1 MQRRFARLQQ
11 RHPLL
16 GSRDQQCGKVEISN
30 HFHAAFNQFIFAFAL
45 ARHRFK
51 LRQVR
56 RQQRCATVA
65 FKIGSFR
72 IDKHRHPSL
81 TRQSNHL
88 LHACQ
93 RAFGVVGE
101 HQSTDRTQRLVNT
114 LVQRLRIHT
123 FKTFFEIQ
131 ANQLLIAGKHAQ
143 FGDRRMGRHG
153 YEIAFY
159 VYIRQRF
166 AQRTR
171 RVVNTGQAHQAR
183 IRSQRG
189 NVHRH
194 VCCATGT
201 FFDGIHFYHR
211 NRRFR

>member
-1 MQRRFARLQQ
+1 MQWRFARLQQ
-11 RHPLL
+11 CHTLF
-16 GSRDQQCGKVEISN
+16 GTRDQQRGKVEICN
-30 HFHAAFNQFIFAFAL
+30 HFHAALNQFIFAFAL
-45 ARHRFK
+45 TDHRFK
-51 LRQVR
+51 FRQIR
-56 RQQRCATVA
+56 RQQRCATIA
-65 FKIGSFR
+65 FKIGPFR

-93 RAFGVVGE
+93 RAFGVIGE
-101 HQSTDRTQRLVNT
+101 HQSANGAQSLVNT
-114 LVQRLRIHT
+114 LMQWLRIHA

-131 ANQLLIAGKHAQ
+131 ANQLLVAGKHAQ
-143 FGDRRMGRHG
+143 FGDRRMSWHRN
-153 YEIAFY
+153 EVTFY
-159 VYIRQRF
+159 VHIRQRF

-171 RVVNTGQAHQAR
+171 RVVNPSQANQTR

-201 FFDGIHFYHR
+201 FFNGINLHHR